1 MKNNN
6 FDISANLCTIQSLGV
21 VCIRPQHSTRAL
33 PLHCSANCRARS
45 RQCAPR
51 FPNMGMDRP
60 AYFFVIIIN
69 SLLAN
74 FLRRRSPTEQLQT
87 TTSPWLPCLPHEKHL
102 YIIKMFCFGCTNSQ
116 IQFYKVFFTTD
127 NERYMNVGRQIHI
140 RKNNLYMEVVARNA
154 RGLILREEVS
164 LPDS

>member
-1 MKNNN
+1 M
-6 FDISANLCTIQSLGV
+6 
-21 VCIRPQHSTRAL
+21 RAE
-33 PLHCSANCRARS
+33 
-45 RQCAPR
+45 

-116 IQFYKVFFTTD
+116 IQFYRFFLQQIMKGTWMLGAKYIYEKIIYIWRSLRVTRAAWFYA
-127 NERYMNVGRQIHI
+127 NSVPSRFLKFPGIHI
-140 RKNNLYMEVVARNA
+140 LNTTSYRYPNA
-154 RGLILREEVS
+154 KYHIIWVS
-164 LPDS
+164 KC